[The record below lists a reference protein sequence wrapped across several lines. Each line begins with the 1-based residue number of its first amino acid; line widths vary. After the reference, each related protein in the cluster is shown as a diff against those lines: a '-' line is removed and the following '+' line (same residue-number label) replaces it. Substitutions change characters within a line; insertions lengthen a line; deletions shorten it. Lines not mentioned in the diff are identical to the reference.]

1 MNAVCHSTDLLAHK
15 QQTTQ
20 GAIKM
25 ANVLFTEA
33 TGYINHALIL
43 NLKKAGHNVTVLV
56 GTQEEAKLV
65 ESAEAK
71 VHWSDINNIQSYE
84 GALRTAE
91 IVIRTPNLFDLK
103 AAQTENTV
111 LDSIFA
117 VLKGSNKTFIYTSN
131 SWVLGNT
138 GNLLADEKTPYD
150 PSAVAAPLVQY
161 EKHVV
166 EAAKAGIRT
175 IVIRPATVYG
185 YETGYVEELI
195 KASRREQAVPYIGE
209 GNSYSTYVH
218 IEDLV
223 SLYALAIEKAE
234 SGAIFHGATSEYLSG
249 RELADAIAATY
260 GIKKVS
266 SISLTEAKLKYGAL
280 AEAYALSQKID
291 GSLAKTNLGWQPTR
305 TSLVDYLKTREKALA
320 TAAK

>member
-1 MNAVCHSTDLLAHK
+1 
-15 QQTTQ
+15 
-20 GAIKM
+20 M

-33 TGYINHALIL
+33 TGYINHALIA
-43 NLKKAGHNVTVLV
+43 NLKKAGHNITVLV

-65 ESAEAK
+65 ESSEAK
-71 VHWSDINNIQSYE
+71 VLWSDINNVQSYE
-84 GALRTAE
+84 GALKAAE

-103 AAQTENTV
+103 AAQIENTV
-111 LDSIFA
+111 LDSIFT

-138 GNLLADEKTPYD
+138 GNLLADEKTAYD
-150 PSAVAAPLVQY
+150 PSAVAAPLVQF
-161 EKHVV
+161 EKQVI
-166 EAAKAGIRT
+166 EAAKAGIRS

-209 GNSYSTYVH
+209 GNAYSTYVH
-218 IEDLV
+218 IDDLV
-223 SLYALAIEKAE
+223 ALYTLAIEKAE
-234 SGAIFHGATSEYLSG
+234 AGTVFHGASAEHLSG

-280 AEAYALSQKID
+280 AEAYALSQRID
-291 GSLAKTNLGWQPTR
+291 GTQAKTKLHWQPTR

-320 TAAK
+320 VAAK